1 MPLSQRRTK
10 TLYRACVRN
19 FGTSYGSGYAV
30 FVESPDLMCLRW
42 SAGSTWSHSLGYR
55 AVAGALLAAVQQ
67 PAAANARQPG
77 DGILEIDPRLVSSR
91 LVLVMLRT
99 DRLQVVLCHFQRL

>member
-30 FVESPDLMCLRW
+30 FVESPDLMLPVEVNRCPVQTLPF
-42 SAGSTWSHSLGYR
+42 HSFAQTGPIMSR
-55 AVAGALLAAVQQ
+55 GLAHQDA
-67 PAAANARQPG
+67 
-77 DGILEIDPRLVSSR
+77 
-91 LVLVMLRT
+91 
-99 DRLQVVLCHFQRL
+99 